1 MILSISRYFG
11 ITPRRTTG
19 ARTPNYAGGVPQL
32 RLALAQVD
40 PIVGDLEGNA
50 ELVLAW
56 SKHAAARGAH
66 VVAFPE
72 LMLTGYPPEDL
83 VLRESFIEAS
93 ATLIQGLA
101 TRLAVA
107 GLGELGVIVGYLE
120 RPHRIASVSVSRSD
134 NAAHQL
140 PCDAAAFLFR
150 GQIVARYAKHHL
162 PNYGVF
168 DELRYFSRGDQLPIV
183 RHLGIDIAMTVC
195 EDLWQD
201 GGPLTAAGHATA
213 GLVVNINA
221 SPYERGKADVRL
233 RLAQRRAAEAKATL
247 AYVNMVGGQDELVFD
262 GDSFVVTPEGQP
274 LARAPRFE
282 EGLVVVDLALPAATD
297 DRIGSVDVHDGTLM
311 HINRIDV
318 RTPPLPHYESL
329 PGGLAPALGPEAEV
343 YGALVA
349 ATRDYVR
356 KNGFA
361 SVVLGL
367 SGGIDSALV
376 ATIAVDALGADA
388 VHTVALPSRWSSEH
402 SLADAAELAHRQG
415 TTHTVVPIGDIVTAF
430 EKDVELHGLAAEN
443 LQARVRG
450 TILMGL
456 SNEHGYLV
464 LTTGNKSELATG
476 YSTLYGDSAGGF
488 APIKDVPK
496 TLVWRLARWRNAQVI
511 TGSLPPIPQN
521 SIDKPPSAE
530 LRPDQLDSDSLPDYE
545 VLDHVLE
552 GYIERDLGRDALLA
566 AGHDPGV
573 VDRVIRLVDGS
584 EYKRRQYPPGPKI
597 SGRNFGRDRRLPITN
612 RWRERSAEPDNRVRE

>member
-1 MILSISRYFG
+1 
-11 ITPRRTTG
+11 
-19 ARTPNYAGGVPQL
+19 VPQL

-40 PIVGDLEGNA
+40 PVVGDLAGNT
-50 ELVLAW
+50 ELVVSW
-56 SKHAAARGAH
+56 SRHAAARGAH

-93 ATLIQGLA
+93 ATLIQSLA
-101 TRLAVA
+101 TRLAA
-107 GLGELGVIVGYLE
+107 DGLGELAVIVGYLE

-150 GQIVARYAKHHL
+150 GQVVARYAKHHL

-168 DELRYFSRGDQLPIV
+168 DELRYFSRGDQLPVV

-233 RLAQRRAAEAKATL
+233 RLAQRRAAEAHATL

-297 DRIGSVDVHDGTLM
+297 DRIGSVDVRDGTLM

-318 RTPPLPHYESL
+318 RTPPLARYDAL

-343 YGALVA
+343 YGALVS

-356 KNGFA
+356 KNGFT

-402 SLADAAELAHRQG
+402 SLADATELARRQG
-415 TTHTVVPIGDIVTAF
+415 TTHTVVPIADIVAAF

-456 SNEHGYLV
+456 SNEHGHLV

-496 TLVWRLARWRNAQVI
+496 TLVWRLARWRNAQAT
-511 TGSLPPIPQN
+511 TGVEAPIPPN
-521 SIDKPPSAE
+521 SIEKPPSAE

-545 VLDHVLE
+545 VLDRVLE
-552 GYIERDLGRDALLA
+552 GYIERDLGRDALVA
-566 AGHDPGV
+566 AGNDPLV

-612 RWRERSAEPDNRVRE
+612 RWREPSSGSGGPVRE

>member
-1 MILSISRYFG
+1 M
-11 ITPRRTTG
+11 
-19 ARTPNYAGGVPQL
+19 AQL

-40 PIVGDLEGNA
+40 PVVGDLAGNA
-50 ELVLAW
+50 ELVVSW

-72 LMLTGYPPEDL
+72 MMLTGYPPEDL

-93 ATLIQGLA
+93 ATLIESLA
-101 TRLAVA
+101 TRLAQA
-107 GLGELGVIVGYLE
+107 GLGELAVIIGYLE
-120 RPHRIASVSVSRSD
+120 RPSAIANTTITRSG
-134 NAAHQL
+134 NATHPL
-140 PCDAAAFLFR
+140 PRDAAAFLFR
-150 GQIVARYAKHHL
+150 GRVVARYAKHHL

-168 DELRYFSRGDQLPIV
+168 DEFRYFSRGDQMPVV
-183 RHLGIDIAMTVC
+183 RHLGVDIVMTVC

-201 GGPLTAAGHATA
+201 GGPVTAAGHATA
-213 GLVVNINA
+213 GLVVNING
-221 SPYERGKADVRL
+221 SPFERGKGDVRL
-233 RLAQRRAAEAKATL
+233 RLAQRRAAEANATL

-262 GDSFVVTPEGQP
+262 GDSFVVTSAGQP

-282 EGLVVVDLALPAATD
+282 EGLVVVDLALPPAVD
-297 DRIGSVDVHDGTLM
+297 NRVGSVDVRDGTFM
-311 HINRIDV
+311 HIDRIDL
-318 RTPPLPHYESL
+318 RTPPLPHYDAL

-402 SLADAAELAHRQG
+402 SLADAAELARRQG
-415 TTHTVVPIGDIVTAF
+415 TMHTVVPIGDIVTAF

-456 SNEHGYLV
+456 SNEHGHLV

-496 TLVWRLARWRNAQVI
+496 TLVWRLARWRNAQVT
-511 TGSLPPIPQN
+511 TGSPPIPQN
-521 SIDKPPSAE
+521 SIEKPPSAE

-545 VLDHVLE
+545 VLDRVLE
-552 GYIERDLGRDALLA
+552 GYIEHDLGRDALVA
-566 AGHDPGV
+566 AGHDAGV

-612 RWRERSAEPDNRVRE
+612 RWREPSAEPGDRVQE

>member
-1 MILSISRYFG
+1 MPERPTSLG
-11 ITPRRTTG
+11 D
-19 ARTPNYAGGVPQL
+19 VPQL

-40 PIVGDLEGNA
+40 PIVGDLAGNA
-50 ELVLAW
+50 NLVVSW
-56 SKHAAARGAH
+56 SQHAAARGAH
-66 VVAFPE
+66 VIAFPE
-72 LMLTGYPPEDL
+72 MMLTGYPPEDL

-93 ATLIQGLA
+93 ATLLEQLA
-101 TRLAVA
+101 VRLAA
-107 GLGELGVIVGYLE
+107 EGLGELAVIVGYLD
-120 RPHRIASVSVSRSD
+120 RPPAPK
-134 NAAHQL
+134 AL

-150 GQIVARYAKHHL
+150 GQVVARYAKHHL

-168 DELRYFSRGDQLPIV
+168 DEFRYFSRGDRLPVV

-201 GGPLTAAGHATA
+201 GGPVTAAGQANA
-213 GLVVNINA
+213 GLVVNING
-221 SPYERGKADVRL
+221 SPYERGKGDVRL
-233 RLAQRRAAEAKATL
+233 RLTQRRAAEANATV
-247 AYVNMVGGQDELVFD
+247 AYVNMVGGQDELIFD
-262 GDSFVVTPEGQP
+262 GDSFVVTAAGQP

-282 EGLVVVDLALPAATD
+282 EGLVVVDLGLPAASD
-297 DRIGSVDVHDGTLM
+297 DRVGSVDVRDGTLM
-311 HINRIDV
+311 HIDRIDL
-318 RTPPLPHYESL
+318 RTPALAPYEAR
-329 PGGLAPALGPEAEV
+329 PAGLAPPLQAEAEV

-356 KNGFA
+356 KNGFT

-376 ATIAVDALGADA
+376 ATIAVDAIGAAA
-388 VHTVALPSRWSSEH
+388 VHTVALPSRWSSDH
-402 SLADAAELAHRQG
+402 SLADAAELARRQG
-415 TTHTVVPIGDIVTAF
+415 VTHTVVPIADIVTAF
-430 EKDVELHGLAAEN
+430 ENEVELHGLAAEN

-456 SNEHGYLV
+456 SNEHGHLV

-496 TLVWRLARWRNAQVI
+496 TLVWKLARWRNSQVSAG
-511 TGSLPPIPQN
+511 TQPPIPQN

-530 LRPDQLDSDSLPDYE
+530 LRPDQLDSDSLPDYA
-545 VLDHVLE
+545 VLDPVLE
-552 GYIERDLGRDALLA
+552 AYIEHDLGRDAMIS
-566 AGHDPGV
+566 AGHDPV
-573 VDRVIRLVDGS
+573 IVDRVIRLVDGS

-597 SGRNFGRDRRLPITN
+597 TGRNFGRDRRLPITS
-612 RWRERSAEPDNRVRE
+612 RWREPAALPNVASGS

>member
-1 MILSISRYFG
+1 
-11 ITPRRTTG
+11 
-19 ARTPNYAGGVPQL
+19 VPQL

-40 PIVGDLEGNA
+40 PVVGDLAGNA
-50 ELVLAW
+50 ESVVSW
-56 SKHAAARGAH
+56 SRHAAARGAH

-72 LMLTGYPPEDL
+72 MMLTGYPPEDL
-83 VLRESFIEAS
+83 VLRASFIEAS
-93 ATLIQGLA
+93 ATLIG
-101 TRLAVA
+101 RLAARLAAV
-107 GLGELGVIVGYLE
+107 GLGELAVIVGYLE
-120 RPHRIASVSVSRSD
+120 RPHRIASVSVTRSGIPT
-134 NAAHQL
+134 HQL

-150 GQIVARYAKHHL
+150 GQVVARYAKHHL

-168 DELRYFSRGDQLPIV
+168 DEFRYFSRGDQLPVV
-183 RHLGIDIAMTVC
+183 RHLGVDIAMTVC

-201 GGPLTAAGHATA
+201 GGPLTAAAHATA
-213 GLVVNINA
+213 GLIVNING
-221 SPYERGKADVRL
+221 SPFERGKGDVRL
-233 RLAQRRAAEAKATL
+233 RLAQRRAAEANATL

-262 GDSFVVTPEGQP
+262 GDSFVITAAGQP

-282 EGLVVVDLALPAATD
+282 EGLVVVDLALPAAVD
-297 DRIGSVDVHDGTLM
+297 NRIGGVDVRDGTLM
-311 HINRIDV
+311 HITRIDL
-318 RTPPLPHYESL
+318 RTPPLPNYDAL

-356 KNGFA
+356 KNGFT

-376 ATIAVDALGADA
+376 ATIAVDALGAAA

-402 SLADAAELAHRQG
+402 SLADAAELARRQG
-415 TTHTVVPIGDIVTAF
+415 TTHTVVPIADIVTAF
-430 EKDVELHGLAAEN
+430 EKDVDLHGLAAEN

-456 SNEHGYLV
+456 SNEHGHLV

-496 TLVWRLARWRNAQVI
+496 TLVWKLARWRNAQAT
-511 TGSLPPIPQN
+511 TGSEPPIPSN

-530 LRPDQLDSDSLPDYE
+530 LRPDQFDSDSLPDYE
-545 VLDHVLE
+545 VLDRVLE
-552 GYIERDLGRDALLA
+552 GYIEHDLGRDALLA
-566 AGHDPGV
+566 AGHDPV
-573 VDRVIRLVDGS
+573 IVDRVIRLVDGS

-612 RWRERSAEPDNRVRE
+612 RWREPATDSASAVRE

>member
-1 MILSISRYFG
+1 V
-11 ITPRRTTG
+11 
-19 ARTPNYAGGVPQL
+19 AQL

-40 PIVGDLEGNA
+40 PVVGDLAGNA
-50 ELVLAW
+50 ELVVSW
-56 SKHAAARGAH
+56 SKQAAARGAH
-66 VVAFPE
+66 VIAFPE
-72 LMLTGYPPEDL
+72 MMLTGYPPEDL

-93 ATLIQGLA
+93 ATLIQSLA
-101 TRLAVA
+101 ARLAAV

-150 GQIVARYAKHHL
+150 GQVVARYAKHHL

-168 DELRYFSRGDQLPIV
+168 DELRYFSRGDQLPVV
-183 RHLGIDIAMTVC
+183 RHLGIDIVMTVC

-221 SPYERGKADVRL
+221 SPFERGKGDVRL
-233 RLAQRRAAEAKATL
+233 RLAQRRAAEANATL

-262 GDSFVVTPEGQP
+262 GDSFVVTSAGQP

-282 EGLVVVDLALPAATD
+282 EGLVVADLALPAAVD
-297 DRIGSVDVHDGTLM
+297 DRIGSVDVRDGTFM
-311 HINRIDV
+311 HINRIDL
-318 RTPPLPHYESL
+318 RTPPLPHYDAL

-343 YGALVA
+343 YGALVS

-356 KNGFA
+356 KNAFA

-456 SNEHGYLV
+456 SNEHGHLV

-496 TLVWRLARWRNAQVI
+496 TLVWRLARWRNAQVT
-511 TGSLPPIPQN
+511 TGSQPPIPQN

-545 VLDHVLE
+545 VLDRVLE
-552 GYIERDLGRDALLA
+552 AYIERDLGRDALIA
-566 AGHDPGV
+566 AGHDPAV

-612 RWRERSAEPDNRVRE
+612 RWREPSAEPANRVRE

>member
-1 MILSISRYFG
+1 M
-11 ITPRRTTG
+11 
-19 ARTPNYAGGVPQL
+19 PQL

-40 PIVGDLEGNA
+40 PIVGDLAGNA
-50 ELVLAW
+50 DLVVSW
-56 SKHAAARGAH
+56 SKHAASRGAH
-66 VVAFPE
+66 LVAFPE

-93 ATLIQGLA
+93 ATLIQSLA
-101 TRLAVA
+101 ARLTAE

-120 RPHRIASVSVSRSD
+120 RPHRIASVSVSRSA

-150 GQIVARYAKHHL
+150 GQVVARYAKHHL

-168 DELRYFSRGDQLPIV
+168 DELRYFSRGDQLPVV
-183 RHLGIDIAMTVC
+183 RHLGVDIAMTVC

-213 GLVVNINA
+213 GLVVNVNA
-221 SPYERGKADVRL
+221 SPFERGKGDVRL
-233 RLAQRRAAEAKATL
+233 RLAQRRAAEANATL

-297 DRIGSVDVHDGTLM
+297 NRIGSVDVRDGTLM
-311 HINRIDV
+311 HINRIDL
-318 RTPPLPHYESL
+318 RTPPLPSYDAP
-329 PGGLAPALGPEAEV
+329 PGGVASALGPEAEA
-343 YGALVA
+343 YGALVT

-376 ATIAVDALGADA
+376 ATIAVDALGPAA

-402 SLADAAELAHRQG
+402 SLADAAELARRQS

-456 SNEHGYLV
+456 SNEHGHLV

-496 TLVWRLARWRNAQVI
+496 TLVWRLARWRNAQVT
-511 TGSLPPIPQN
+511 TGDEAPIPQN

-545 VLDHVLE
+545 VLDSVLQ
-552 GYIERDLGRDALLA
+552 GYIEDDIGRDALVA
-566 AGHDPGV
+566 AGHDPV
-573 VDRVIRLVDGS
+573 LVDRVIRLVDGS

-612 RWRERSAEPDNRVRE
+612 RWREPSAAASRGVRE

>member
-1 MILSISRYFG
+1 M
-11 ITPRRTTG
+11 
-19 ARTPNYAGGVPQL
+19 PQL

-40 PIVGDLEGNA
+40 PIVGDLAGNA
-50 ELVLAW
+50 ELVVSW
-56 SKHAAARGAH
+56 SRHAASRGAH

-93 ATLIQGLA
+93 ATLIQSLA
-101 TRLAVA
+101 TRLAEA
-107 GLGELGVIVGYLE
+107 GLGELAVIVGYLE

-150 GQIVARYAKHHL
+150 GQVVARYAKHHL

-168 DELRYFSRGDQLPIV
+168 DELRYFSRGDQLPVI

-221 SPYERGKADVRL
+221 SPYERGKGDVRL

-274 LARAPRFE
+274 LARAPRFD
-282 EGLVVVDLALPAATD
+282 EGLVVVDLALPAASD
-297 DRIGSVDVHDGTLM
+297 DRIGSVDVRDRTLM
-311 HINRIDV
+311 HINRIDL
-318 RTPPLPHYESL
+318 RTAPVPRYEAL

-343 YGALVA
+343 YGALVT

-356 KNGFA
+356 KNGFS

-376 ATIAVDALGADA
+376 ATIAVDALGPAA

-402 SLADAAELAHRQG
+402 SLADAAELARRQG

-496 TLVWRLARWRNAQVI
+496 TLVWRLARWRNAQAT
-511 TGSLPPIPQN
+511 TGSESPIPQN

-545 VLDHVLE
+545 VLDRVLE
-552 GYIERDLGRDALLA
+552 GYIEHDLGRDALLA
-566 AGHDPGV
+566 AGHDPV
-573 VDRVIRLVDGS
+573 LVDRVIRLVDGS

-612 RWRERSAEPDNRVRE
+612 RWREPSAEPGNRVRE

>member
-1 MILSISRYFG
+1 V
-11 ITPRRTTG
+11 
-19 ARTPNYAGGVPQL
+19 AQL

-40 PIVGDLEGNA
+40 PVVGDLAGNA
-50 ELVLAW
+50 DLVVSW
-56 SKHAAARGAH
+56 SKQAAARGAH

-72 LMLTGYPPEDL
+72 MMLTGYPPEDL

-93 ATLIQGLA
+93 ATLIQSLA
-101 TRLAVA
+101 ARLAAV

-150 GQIVARYAKHHL
+150 SQVVARYAKHHL

-168 DELRYFSRGDQLPIV
+168 DELRYFSRGDQLPVV
-183 RHLGIDIAMTVC
+183 RHLGIDIVMTVC

-221 SPYERGKADVRL
+221 SPFERGKGDVRL
-233 RLAQRRAAEAKATL
+233 RLAQRRAAEANATL

-262 GDSFVVTPEGQP
+262 GDSFVVTSAGQP

-282 EGLVVVDLALPAATD
+282 EGLVVADLALPAAVD
-297 DRIGSVDVHDGTLM
+297 DRIGSVDVRDGTFM
-311 HINRIDV
+311 HINRIDL
-318 RTPPLPHYESL
+318 RTPPLPHYDAL

-343 YGALVA
+343 YGALVS

-402 SLADAAELAHRQG
+402 SLADAAELARRQG

-496 TLVWRLARWRNAQVI
+496 TLVWRLARWRNAQVT
-511 TGSLPPIPQN
+511 TGSQPPIPQD

-545 VLDHVLE
+545 VLDRVLE
-552 GYIERDLGRDALLA
+552 GYIEHDLGRDALVA
-566 AGHDPGV
+566 AGRDPGV

-612 RWRERSAEPDNRVRE
+612 RWREPSAEAGKSVRE

>member
-1 MILSISRYFG
+1 V
-11 ITPRRTTG
+11 
-19 ARTPNYAGGVPQL
+19 AQL

-40 PIVGDLEGNA
+40 PVVGDLAGNA
-50 ELVLAW
+50 ELVVSW

-66 VVAFPE
+66 LVAFPE
-72 LMLTGYPPEDL
+72 MMLTGYPPEDL

-93 ATLIQGLA
+93 ATLIDSLA
-101 TRLAVA
+101 TQLAVA
-107 GLGELGVIVGYLE
+107 GLGELAVIVGYLE
-120 RPHRIASVSVSRSD
+120 RPSAIANTAVTRSGS
-134 NAAHQL
+134 AGHQL

-150 GQIVARYAKHHL
+150 GHVVARYAKHHL

-168 DELRYFSRGDQLPIV
+168 DEFRYFSRGDQLPVV
-183 RHLGIDIAMTVC
+183 RHLGVDIAMTVC

-213 GLVVNINA
+213 GLVINING
-221 SPYERGKADVRL
+221 SPFERGKGDVRL
-233 RLAQRRAAEAKATL
+233 RLAQRRAAEANATL

-262 GDSFVVTPEGQP
+262 GDSFVVTPAGQP

-282 EGLVVVDLALPAATD
+282 EGLVVVDLALPPALD
-297 DRIGSVDVHDGTLM
+297 NRVGSVDVRDGTFM
-311 HINRIDV
+311 HIDRIDL
-318 RTPPLPHYESL
+318 RTPPLPHYEALS
-329 PGGLAPALGPEAEV
+329 GGLAPALGPEAEV

-376 ATIAVDALGADA
+376 ATIAVDALGPDA

-402 SLADAAELAHRQG
+402 SLADAAELARRQG

-456 SNEHGYLV
+456 SNEHGHLV

-496 TLVWRLARWRNAQVI
+496 TLVWRLARWRNAQVT
-511 TGSLPPIPQN
+511 TGSQPPIPQN

-545 VLDHVLE
+545 VLDRVLE
-552 GYIERDLGRDALLA
+552 AYIEHDLGRDALVA
-566 AGHDPGV
+566 AGHDPGI

-597 SGRNFGRDRRLPITN
+597 TGRNFGRDRRLPITN
-612 RWRERSAEPDNRVRE
+612 RWREPSAESGNRVRE